1 MFGSMGKNF
10 QGLRVC
16 FFMDLKVTS
25 KKMHQKRL
33 NHTTDV
39 VVFQSWNLDV
49 AVFWLWNLDVAV
61 FWSWDLD
68 VVVYVSPRP
77 GFRFHCENRK
87 NQAKLFQ

>member
-1 MFGSMGKNF
+1 MFEGMDKNF

-16 FFMDLKVTS
+16 FFFDLKVTS

-33 NHTTDV
+33 KHTTDV

-49 AVFWLWNLDVAV
+49 AVFWSWVLDVI
-61 FWSWDLD
+61 
-68 VVVYVSPRP
+68 VYASPRLR
-77 GFRFHCENRK
+77 FRFHCESRK